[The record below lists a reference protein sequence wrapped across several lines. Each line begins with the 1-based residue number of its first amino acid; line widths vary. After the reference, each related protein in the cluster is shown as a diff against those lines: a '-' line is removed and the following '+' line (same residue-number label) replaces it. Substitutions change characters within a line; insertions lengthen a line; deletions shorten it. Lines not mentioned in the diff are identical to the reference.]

1 MRILYER
8 TLITMLVISGL
19 TILLISLMVFLNVI
33 LRNLDI
39 ASFSWV
45 VELSEYGLTVST
57 FLAAP
62 WVLKKGSHVSVDIL
76 VKNMTGLKKE
86 ILGRLISLVGLGIS
100 FILLLL
106 FSYILY
112 QSVHEE
118 SFLIKTI
125 VMPEYV
131 LLAFPVVSL
140 FFICVEFS
148 LRTFGTEA

>member
-8 TLITMLVISGL
+8 TLITMVVASGL
-19 TILLISLMVFLNVI
+19 TILLMSVMVFLNVI

-62 WVLKKGSHVSVDIL
+62 WVLKEGCHVSVDVL

-86 ILGRLISLVGLGIS
+86 IQGRLISLVGLGIS
-100 FILLLL
+100 LILLGL

-112 QSVHEE
+112 KSFSEG

-125 VMPEYV
+125 VIPEYLILV
-131 LLAFPVVSL
+131 FPVVSL

-148 LRTFGTEA
+148 IRSFGAEA

>member
-8 TLITMLVISGL
+8 TLMTMVVASGL
-19 TILLISLMVFLNVI
+19 TILLMSVMVFVNVI

-62 WVLKKGSHVSVDIL
+62 WVLKKGCHVSVDIL

-86 ILGRLISLVGLGIS
+86 IQGRLISLVGLGIS
-100 FILLLL
+100 LILLGL

-112 QSVHEE
+112 QSVSEG

-125 VMPEYV
+125 VIPEYV
-131 LLAFPVVSL
+131 LLVFPVVSL

-148 LRTFGTEA
+148 IRSFGTEA